1 MYATNLEPSRTARLV
16 RMNGAIWHKGTTIEQ
31 NVCTADML
39 TAGVIRAVYISVHLS
54 SQITEIA
61 QLVCTSVSRPY
72 AENHE

>member
-1 MYATNLEPSRTARLV
+1 MYATNFEPARTARLV
-16 RMNGAIWHKGTTIEQ
+16 HTNGPIWRKGTNDEQ